1 MIFNKRGAWAMLL
14 IVSGWEPAGA
24 ASPPSFTGREPG
36 LERAVNWKWQVMPS
50 DDRLWGLDLPAAA
63 VRLRSEAVAPGQP
76 ETDPA
81 RPMDYEVQRGD
92 ALARIGKRF
101 DVPVDLL
108 KSINGLT
115 SDLIRVGQVL
125 RIPTR
130 EEVAAARPPAP
141 VASEAVEKKPA
152 GNEKLEEALT
162 VQVFLD
168 REGYSVGG
176 IDGQLGATMQRVVA
190 LYTSDRPELAEP
202 AALTVAAREAVPEPL
217 TRYEL
222 KREDFRF
229 IATPRAELVESD
241 AATPSPKKKGGGKEP
256 IVVAQAKPTYE
267 ELTRGTLLAYRTP
280 WEFVAERY
288 RCNEGY
294 LRSLN
299 PKIELIPAVGTE
311 FIVPNVEPFEIESA
325 FREPMQPRAEA
336 EGAVE
341 AAVLDRWLLE
351 IRRDGKRVAV
361 MPVSI
366 ARPGLVGRS
375 EWTIL
380 EAIPRPQLQ
389 TIREPTRVASKETR
403 IYGRESP
410 DAAPQSTP
418 TTLAAPE
425 VLAAGPNNPVGIFW
439 LNLAIGAD
447 REPIPYGLHGTSI
460 PDHLREQES
469 LGGLRLTNWDIARA
483 VRLLPMGTPLRW
495 TAGGG
500 AR

>member
-1 MIFNKRGAWAMLL
+1 MLL
-14 IVSGWEPAGA
+14 LIFGGWKVAGA

-36 LERAVNWKWQVMPS
+36 LEQAVKWKWQVKPS
-50 DDRLWGLDLPAAA
+50 DDRLWGLEPPPA
-63 VRLRSEAVAPGQP
+63 VRRRP
-76 ETDPA
+76 ETVTPDQPVTAPA
-81 RPMDYEVQRGD
+81 RPMDYEVQPGD
-92 ALARIGKRF
+92 ALGRIGKRF

-115 SDLIRVGQVL
+115 SDMIRVGEVL

-130 EEVAAARPPAP
+130 EEVAAARPSVPLAVKTVEREPAQLQ
-141 VASEAVEKKPA
+141 AAD
-152 GNEKLEEALT
+152 ALS

-176 IDGQLGATMQRVVA
+176 IDGQPGPTMERVVA
-190 LYTSDRPELAEP
+190 LYKSGRPELTDP
-202 AALTVAAREAVPEPL
+202 AALMAAAREAVPEPL

-229 IATPRAELVESD
+229 IAAPRAERVDPD
-241 AATPSPKKKGGGKEP
+241 AVIPVPTKKGGKKKP

-267 ELTRGTLLAYRTP
+267 ELTRGTMLAYRTP

-294 LRSLN
+294 LRSMN
-299 PKIELIPAVGTE
+299 AGIELIPAIGTE
-311 FIVPNVEPFEIESA
+311 FVVPNVEPFEIESA
-325 FREPMQPRAEA
+325 FRAPIQPRAEP
-336 EGAVE
+336 GVLVE
-341 AAVLDRWLLE
+341 AAVLDRRLLE

-389 TIREPTRVASKETR
+389 TVRESHRVAPKETR

-410 DAAPQSTP
+410 DAAPQSAP

-425 VLAAGPNNPVGIFW
+425 VMAAGPNNPAGIFW
-439 LNLAIGAD
+439 LNLALGDD

-460 PDHLREQES
+460 PDQMRQQES
-469 LGGLRLTNWDIARA
+469 LGGLRLTNWDVARA
-483 VRLLPMGTPLRW
+483 VRLLPSGTPLRW
-495 TAGGG
+495 TSGEMGG
-500 AR
+500 R

>member
-1 MIFNKRGAWAMLL
+1 
-14 IVSGWEPAGA
+14 
-24 ASPPSFTGREPG
+24 
-36 LERAVNWKWQVMPS
+36 
-50 DDRLWGLDLPAAA
+50 
-63 VRLRSEAVAPGQP
+63 
-76 ETDPA
+76 
-81 RPMDYEVQRGD
+81 MDYEVQPGD
-92 ALARIGKRF
+92 ALGRIGKRF

-108 KSINGLT
+108 KRVNGLT
-115 SDLIRVGQVL
+115 SDLIRVGEVL

-130 EEVAAARPPAP
+130 EEVAAARASAPA
-141 VASEAVEKKPA
+141 ATKAVEEEPTEKTPA
-152 GNEKLEEALT
+152 EEVLT

-176 IDGQLGATMQRVVA
+176 IDGQSGPTMQRVVA
-190 LYTSDRPELAEP
+190 LYTDGRSELAEP
-202 AALTVAAREAVPEPL
+202 AALTAAARETVPEPL

-222 KREDFRF
+222 RREDFRF
-229 IATPRAELVESD
+229 IAPPRAERVD
-241 AATPSPKKKGGGKEP
+241 PNAATPTPKRKKGGEEE
-256 IVVAQAKPTYE
+256 IVVEQAKPTYD
-267 ELTRGTLLAYRTP
+267 ELTRGTMLAYRTP

-288 RCNEGY
+288 RCNEAY

-299 PKIELIPAVGTE
+299 PGIELIPAIGTE
-311 FIVPNVEPFEIESA
+311 FVVPNVEPFAIEST
-325 FREPMQPRAEA
+325 FREPIQPRAEA
-336 EGAVE
+336 GGLVE

-380 EAIPRPQLQ
+380 EVIPRPQLK
-389 TIREPTRVASKETR
+389 TVRESTRVVPKETR

-410 DAAPQSTP
+410 DAAPQSSP
-418 TTLAAPE
+418 TTLSSPE
-425 VLAAGPNNPVGIFW
+425 VLAAGPNNPAGIFW
-439 LNLAIGAD
+439 LNLALGVD

-483 VRLLPMGTPLRW
+483 VRLMPAGTPLRW
-495 TAGGG
+495 RVGGIQG
-500 AR
+500 AVPVGRP